1 MSAIGTYNYRLATF
15 LVPILQPLT
24 VNQYTVHSSFS
35 FVKEI
40 TSCKSDNKTV
50 MASFDVFSLFTN
62 IPLDETIT
70 IITDTLFSETDT
82 LRYDDCSFTNIQF
95 KKLLEL
101 AVKENHFI
109 FNDQL
114 YDQIDGVAMG
124 SPLGPTLAN
133 VFMCALEQNFLTN
146 CPSEFQPILYRRYVD
161 DTYCIFE
168 NINQDERFLEYLN
181 SQHPNIKFTH
191 EVEENNSLAFL
202 DVLVIHDRNGFA
214 TNLYRK
220 KTFTGLYTNF
230 ESLSPSKYKV
240 NLVTVLVYRAFHICS
255 LMRIFTTNCVTSND
269 FCSKTASPNILS
281 TNLLKNFW
289 MGNTYLK

>member
-1 MSAIGTYNYRLATF
+1 
-15 LVPILQPLT
+15 
-24 VNQYTVHSSFS
+24 
-35 FVKEI
+35 
-40 TSCKSDNKTV
+40 
-50 MASFDVFSLFTN
+50 MASFDVSSLFTN
-62 IPLDETIT
+62 IPLDETIA

-82 LRYDDCSFTNIQF
+82 LRTADCSFTKIQF

-109 FNDQL
+109 FSDQL

-133 VFMCALEQNFLTN
+133 IFMCALEQNFLTN

-168 NINQDERFLEYLN
+168 NINQVESFLEYLN

-202 DVLVIHDRNGFA
+202 DVLVIHDGNGFA

-220 KTFTGLYTNF
+220 KTLTGLYTNF

-240 NLVTVLVYRAFHICS
+240 NLVTVLVYRSFHICS
-255 LMRIFTTNCVTSND
+255 SYAHFHDQLCNIKRFLQQNCFPKHLIDKLIKKFLDGQYIPKIRPATVSKLPVILIFC
-269 FCSKTASPNILS
+269 
-281 TNLLKNFW
+281 
-289 MGNTYLK
+289 